1 MPHQIEPKTMTC
13 DCKRTL
19 HYDGYYHCYECDCG
33 KCYNAAGQ
41 TLAPRSE
48 WQHEYDAGT
57 I

>member
-33 KCYNAAGQ
+33 NCYNAAGQ
-41 TLAPRSE
+41 ALAPIAD
-48 WQHEYDAGT
+48 WQSEYDESL
-57 I
+57 